1 MRWIG
6 SNVGIY
12 LDVPLKVGMNGQ
24 EMGCKL
30 LLNGVYRGYNPLT
43 IFPNFLKHPTKGWT
57 PVIFCFSFHHEIH
70 LEILAR

>member
-1 MRWIG
+1 MEETLRWIG

-12 LDVPLKVGMNGQ
+12 LDVPLKVGMNGE

-43 IFPNFLKHPTKGWT
+43 IFPNFLKHPTKG
-57 PVIFCFSFHHEIH
+57 
-70 LEILAR
+70 